1 MSECTTTET
10 RRFTSCASLAVLGI
24 KIRKLDL
31 LAPIRKLVHIGQKT
45 VKDTPFEKLYDA
57 FISILAG
64 ATGMIEVNTQLRSD
78 RALQLAF
85 GRNRCAEQSVIQ
97 ETLSACTASTVQQME
112 QAIDQIYQKQ
122 SQGYQHDYWK
132 EFQILD
138 IDLTGLPCGPK
149 AALAT
154 KGYFAGARNRRGR
167 QLGRVLATRYHEVVV
182 DRLFEGRTQLAV
194 AFQPLVQAAEHT
206 LALDEVKRART
217 LLRVDAGGGSLDDVN
232 WALSQGYQVLC
243 KDYSGKRAGHLAA
256 SVTAWIQDPDE
267 PGRQIG
273 WVGEPTT
280 EYVRDVVQ
288 IAVRKR
294 KPNGQWGIA
303 VLISSLLP
311 AEVEELTGTEQG
323 LDSAGLLLA
332 HVRLYDQRGGGVEAS
347 FKGDKQGLGL
357 SKRSK
362 KRFEAQQMVILM
374 GSLAHNVVVWAQ
386 RWLVVPK
393 SPLQHY
399 GQLRMIRDAFHVSG
413 FLLLDGHGRICQIG
427 LNQQAPLAPVL
438 LSPLQAL
445 VAPAHV
451 TILLVQT

>member
-1 MSECTTTET
+1 MSEFTTTET
-10 RRFTSCASLAVLGI
+10 QRFTSCASLAALGI

-31 LAPIRKLVHIGQKT
+31 LAPIRKLVHIPQKT

-64 ATGMIEVNTQLRSD
+64 ATGMTEVNTRLRSD

-85 GRNRCAEQSVIQ
+85 GRSRCAEQSVIQ
-97 ETLSACTASTVQQME
+97 ETLSACSAPAVQQME

-122 SQGYQHDYWK
+122 SQGYRHDYWK

-138 IDLTGLPCGPK
+138 VDLTGLPCGPK

-206 LALDEVKRART
+206 LALDEAKRART

-243 KDYSGKRAGHLAA
+243 KDYSGRRAGHLAA
-256 SVTAWIQDPDE
+256 SVTTWIEDPDE

-273 WVGEPTT
+273 WVGEPAT
-280 EYVRDVVQ
+280 EYVRDVVR

-311 AEVEELTGTEQG
+311 ADVEELTGTEQG
-323 LDSAGLLLA
+323 LDSTGLLLA
-332 HVRLYDQRGGGVEAS
+332 QIRLYDQRGGGVEAS

-362 KRFEAQQMVILM
+362 KRFEAQQMVMLI

-386 RWLVVPK
+386 RWLLVPK
-393 SPLQHY
+393 SPLQRY

-413 FLLLDGHGRICQIG
+413 FLLLDVHGHIRQIG